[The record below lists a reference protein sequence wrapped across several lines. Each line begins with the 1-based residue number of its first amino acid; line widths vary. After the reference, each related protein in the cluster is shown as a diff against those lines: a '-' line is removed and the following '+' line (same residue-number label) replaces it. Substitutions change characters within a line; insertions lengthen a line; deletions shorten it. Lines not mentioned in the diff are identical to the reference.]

1 MRAQPAIGIR
11 ALINAPVV
19 EQGRLAALFCVGVYG
34 VLSRRE
40 GQSTLGMDS
49 SRDRGEDLRVDNT
62 TTLPAAQDGR
72 NKAIPF

>member
-1 MRAQPAIGIR
+1 MHHPDRNERCEVASQ
-11 ALINAPVV
+11 
-19 EQGRLAALFCVGVYG
+19 EYG

-40 GQSTLGMDS
+40 GQGTLGMDS

>member
-1 MRAQPAIGIR
+1 MHHPDRNERGEVASQ
-11 ALINAPVV
+11 
-19 EQGRLAALFCVGVYG
+19 EYGRR

-40 GQSTLGMDS
+40 GTLGMDS

>member
-1 MRAQPAIGIR
+1 MHHPDRNERGEVASQ
-11 ALINAPVV
+11 
-19 EQGRLAALFCVGVYG
+19 EYG

-40 GQSTLGMDS
+40 GTLGMDS

>member
-1 MRAQPAIGIR
+1 MEGACIIQTETNEVKWRARSTAD
-11 ALINAPVV
+11 
-19 EQGRLAALFCVGVYG
+19 G

-40 GQSTLGMDS
+40 GTLGMDS